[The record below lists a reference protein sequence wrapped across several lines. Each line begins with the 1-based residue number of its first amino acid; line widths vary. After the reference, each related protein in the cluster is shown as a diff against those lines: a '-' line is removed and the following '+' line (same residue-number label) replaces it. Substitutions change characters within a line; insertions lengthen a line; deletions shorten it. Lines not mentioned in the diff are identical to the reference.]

1 MDAPW
6 VKHYQPGVPAQIELP
21 TESLVALYER
31 SVAEAGDSVATEFFG
46 RTTTYAELGDQI
58 ERAAEALRRLGVGAG
73 DRVALV
79 LPNCPQG
86 VVAFYAVL
94 RLGAVVVQHNPLYTD
109 RELAHIFTDHGARV
123 AICWDVAVPKLQ
135 QMPATAPLRT
145 IVSVNLL
152 NAFPLVKRLALAL
165 PLPQL
170 RATRA
175 KLTAPV
181 SGTIAWETLLQAP
194 PIASDHPRPD
204 VHDLAAIQYT
214 SGTTGLPKGAMLSH
228 FNLFANAR
236 QGEAWMYG
244 AEYRKENF
252 YAILPF
258 FHAFGMTLFLTYGI
272 LKQGRLVIFPSFDV
286 DLVLDAAKKSPPTV
300 YCAVPPIYQRTAE
313 RAEQRG
319 ISLRSARFCISG
331 AMTLP
336 ADVVKLW
343 EGVSGGLLVEG
354 YGMTEASPVCLGNP
368 FAPSRRNGTIGIP
381 FPSTDM
387 RVVSV
392 DDPAVEVAPGERG
405 ELLIAGPQVFSG
417 YWNNPDETAKT
428 LLPGGWLRTGDVV
441 TVDADGFT
449 TIVDRL
455 KELIITGGFNVAPS
469 EVEEEL
475 SQHPDIVEVCVVGIP
490 AGSTGETV
498 AAAVVLRPGAQLD
511 ERALRSWGK
520 ERLAAYKVPHRF
532 VSVDELPKSMLGK
545 VIRKD
550 VAKLFEG

>member
-272 LKQGRLVIFPSFDV
+272 LKQGRLVIFPSFD
-286 DLVLDAAKKSPPTV
+286 DA
-300 YCAVPPIYQRTAE
+300 PI
-313 RAEQRG
+313 G
-319 ISLRSARFCISG
+319 
-331 AMTLP
+331 
-336 ADVVKLW
+336 VK
-343 EGVSGGLLVEG
+343 
-354 YGMTEASPVCLGNP
+354 
-368 FAPSRRNGTIGIP
+368 RR
-381 FPSTDM
+381 
-387 RVVSV
+387 
-392 DDPAVEVAPGERG
+392 
-405 ELLIAGPQVFSG
+405 
-417 YWNNPDETAKT
+417 
-428 LLPGGWLRTGDVV
+428 
-441 TVDADGFT
+441 
-449 TIVDRL
+449 
-455 KELIITGGFNVAPS
+455 
-469 EVEEEL
+469 
-475 SQHPDIVEVCVVGIP
+475 
-490 AGSTGETV
+490 
-498 AAAVVLRPGAQLD
+498 
-511 ERALRSWGK
+511 
-520 ERLAAYKVPHRF
+520 
-532 VSVDELPKSMLGK
+532 
-545 VIRKD
+545 
-550 VAKLFEG
+550 